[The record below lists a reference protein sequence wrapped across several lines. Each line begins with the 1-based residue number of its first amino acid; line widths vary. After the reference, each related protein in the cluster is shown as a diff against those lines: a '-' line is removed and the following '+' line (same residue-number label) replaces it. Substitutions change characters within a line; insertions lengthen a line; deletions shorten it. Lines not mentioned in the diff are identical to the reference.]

1 MTDYTNP
8 SVYGVV
14 VVVYCTTTK
23 RFYILRELKDKPVVY
38 KKAGMLAFVS
48 ETSMPHDKDV
58 LATSHRAVD
67 EEVGSGIINDDDI
80 FVREK
85 PVEGLPHSVPVYAA
99 WVTVDEEFCE
109 IPLDG
114 LGAQGARRFFLQV
127 LVQRVCAAAVDLD
140 FGHHGEADTI
150 IELTKFLHL
159 GIGAWLLR
167 AKLITG
173 QGQYR

>member
-109 IPLDG
+109 TNSDDDVEYHGWLSEDDLRLQARLVDSVRVETLPVLEVFLRG
-114 LGAQGARRFFLQV
+114 RGGANV
-127 LVQRVCAAAVDLD
+127 
-140 FGHHGEADTI
+140 
-150 IELTKFLHL
+150 
-159 GIGAWLLR
+159 
-167 AKLITG
+167 
-173 QGQYR
+173 